1 MQADWTRLGDYEDI
15 VYERSGDG
23 IAKITINR
31 PEVRNA
37 LRPRTIGELVRA
49 FDRARNDPAVGVAIL
64 TGAGEK
70 AFCSGADQKLRDGS
84 GYTEPEATAEAQTA
98 MIDLQSA
105 IRRCPI
111 PVVAM
116 VAGYAIGGG
125 NVLHVCCDLTIAA
138 DNARFGQVGPR
149 MGSFDGGY
157 GAGLL
162 ARQVGQKRAR
172 AIWFLCRQYDAFRAL
187 EMGLVNEVVPLVGL
201 EEATLDICREML
213 ALSPLALRLL
223 KASFNAADEGL
234 SGLQQL
240 ANDATMLYYMTDEAQ
255 EGVQALLEKREPRFA
270 LFPRPA

>member
-1 MQADWTRLGDYEDI
+1 
-15 VYERSGDG
+15 
-23 IAKITINR
+23 
-31 PEVRNA
+31 
-37 LRPRTIGELVRA
+37 
-49 FDRARNDPAVGVAIL
+49 VAIR

-70 AFCSGADQKLRDGS
+70 AFCSGADQKTRGGS
-84 GYTEPEATAEAQTA
+84 TYADSEETAEAQTA

-125 NVLHVCCDLTIAA
+125 NVLHVCCDMTIAA
-138 DNARFGQVGPR
+138 DTARFGQVGPR

-172 AIWFLCRQYDAFRAL
+172 AMWLLCRQYDAFKAL
-187 EMGLVNEVVPLVGL
+187 EMGLVNEVVPLFGL
-201 EEATLDICREML
+201 EDATVDVCREML

-240 ANDATMLYYMTDEAQ
+240 ANDATMLYYMTEEAQ
-255 EGVQALLEKREPRFA
+255 EGARAFVEKREPRFA
-270 LFPRPA
+270 EFRRRP